1 MRRQP
6 QLDMPRLLLFAPC
19 EDVIIS
25 KEGRMS
31 LMTIVEVF
39 NVSMSTGEYDNL
51 PDDAF
56 APISWHVVANWS
68 REDNDDEEP
77 AQWQQRI
84 QVFTPEGRV
93 STNSVTNFDL
103 VSNPGMRTVL
113 KVNGFPIKPLGR
125 YKITLSLRK
134 AGDND
139 AAWQEIASYPVKVKN
154 ITPNP
159 EQ

>member
-1 MRRQP
+1 
-6 QLDMPRLLLFAPC
+6 MPKLLLFAPC
-19 EDVIIS
+19 EKVIIS
-25 KEGRMS
+25 PDGRMS
-31 LMTIVEVF
+31 LTTIVEAF

-56 APISWHVVANWS
+56 APITWHVVANWS
-68 REDNDDEEP
+68 REDNADEEP
-77 AQWQQRI
+77 AHWQQRI
-84 QVFTPEGRV
+84 QVFTPSGRV
-93 STNSVTNFDL
+93 SADSVTNFDL
-103 VSNPGMRTVL
+103 VSNPGMRNVL

-125 YKITLSLRK
+125 YKITVSLRK

-154 ITPNP
+154 IIPNP